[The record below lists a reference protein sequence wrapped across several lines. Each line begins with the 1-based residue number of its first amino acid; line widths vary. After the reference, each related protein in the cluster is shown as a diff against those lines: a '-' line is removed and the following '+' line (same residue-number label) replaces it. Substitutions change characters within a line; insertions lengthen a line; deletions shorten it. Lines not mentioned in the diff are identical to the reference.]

1 MELPR
6 RLAGFFIVVE
16 GIDGCGSTTHSKRLA
31 KLLRGEGREV
41 RLTCEPT
48 TGPIG
53 ALIRH
58 VLQKRLFVPD
68 AEGPRAFAWSTMA
81 LLFAA
86 DRLDHL
92 DSTVIP
98 VLRDGGVVVSDRYDL
113 SSLAYQSATAPDA
126 DRAIPWI
133 RELNAYAVR
142 PDLTILLEV
151 PVEVAEERRG
161 GRGGLE
167 EIFEARDVQR
177 RVAEMYARAEEL
189 VPGDR
194 LVRVSG
200 LGTIEEVGARILEV
214 VHATD
219 FGAPS
224 R

>member
-1 MELPR
+1 M
-6 RLAGFFIVVE
+6 
-16 GIDGCGSTTHSKRLA
+16 
-31 KLLRGEGREV
+31 
-41 RLTCEPT
+41 
-48 TGPIG
+48 
-53 ALIRH
+53 
-58 VLQKRLFVPD
+58 
-68 AEGPRAFAWSTMA
+68 
-81 LLFAA
+81 
-86 DRLDHL
+86 
-92 DSTVIP
+92 
-98 VLRDGGVVVSDRYDL
+98 
-113 SSLAYQSATAPDA
+113 
-126 DRAIPWI
+126 
-133 RELNAYAVR
+133 
-142 PDLTILLEV
+142 
-151 PVEVAEERRG
+151 EVAEERRG